1 MNIDIENIIK
11 KLDSIINII
20 SNITIDNISM
30 VEILAL
36 QELKLLRTDLNYNLP
51 KPQIMNH
58 KTRSKWT
65 AYPRTY

>member
-36 QELKLLRTDLNYNLP
+36 QELKLLRTDLNYNLIT
-51 KPQIMNH
+51 Q
-58 KTRSKWT
+58 TFQR
-65 AYPRTY
+65 